1 MKTALVLSGGGARA
15 AYQVGV
21 LKAVS
26 ELLPGQVASPFSV
39 LCGTSSGALNATRLA
54 CHSENFAGS
63 VHALELLWSELSSKQ
78 VHRVGYT
85 HLVGSV
91 LRLLVSFFR
100 HGKPGG
106 RPLSLLDNT
115 PLREMLEQHIDLH
128 RLEPLMS
135 EGHLHALCISALG
148 YSSGS
153 NLFFFQGEEDIQS
166 WNASARIGVRCKLTF
181 DHIMASMAL
190 PTIFP
195 AVKINREYFGDGAL
209 RQTAP
214 LSAALHLGAKKLFVI
229 GVAGGAGRTPERE
242 LAVHSPTLAQVMG
255 QLINSAFIDSL
266 AEDMIML
273 KRFNRF
279 AECMTTEQREKL
291 HVKPVDLL
299 VIEPTVKF
307 DQLAS
312 EYARYLPKSMQ
323 RLLSITGANL
333 SRNSNL
339 ASYILFEKEYCMEL
353 IRCGYVDAM
362 KQESAILD
370 FFDDSA
376 DAPMQNKLIFAE
388 QHHPQT
394 RMSVN

>member
-26 ELLPGQVASPFSV
+26 ELLPRQVASPFSIV
-39 LCGTSSGALNATRLA
+39 CGTSSGALNATRLA

-63 VHALELLWSELSSKQ
+63 VHALELLWSALSSKQ
-78 VHRVGYT
+78 VHRVGYR
-85 HLVGSV
+85 HLLGSV
-91 LRLLVSFFR
+91 VRLLVSFFR
-100 HGKPGG
+100 HGKPCG
-106 RPLSLLDNT
+106 RALSLLDNT

-128 RLEPLMS
+128 RLEPMMS
-135 EGHLHALCISALG
+135 DGLLHALCISALG

-153 NLFFFQGEEDIQS
+153 NLFFFQGKEEIQS
-166 WNASARIGVRCKLTF
+166 WNASARAGVRCKLTY

-190 PTIFP
+190 PMIFP

-209 RQTAP
+209 RQSAP

-229 GVAGGAGRTPERE
+229 GVAGGAGRAPERE
-242 LAVHSPTLAQVMG
+242 LTVHLPTLAQVMG

-279 AECMTTEQREKL
+279 AECMTSEQREQL
-291 HVKPVDLL
+291 HVKPVELL

-312 EYARYLPKSMQ
+312 EFVRYLPKSMQ

-353 IRCGYVDAM
+353 IRCGYLDAM
-362 KQESAILD
+362 KQEGAIVD
-370 FFDDSA
+370 FFTDSDSA
-376 DAPMQNKLIFAE
+376 PVQNNLIFTE
-388 QHHPQT
+388 QHRAYSH
-394 RMSVN
+394 MSVN

>member
-1 MKTALVLSGGGARA
+1 M
-15 AYQVGV
+15 
-21 LKAVS
+21 
-26 ELLPGQVASPFSV
+26 
-39 LCGTSSGALNATRLA
+39 
-54 CHSENFAGS
+54 
-63 VHALELLWSELSSKQ
+63 HALGLLWSELSSKQ

-85 HLVGSV
+85 HLLGSV

-106 RPLSLLDNT
+106 RALSLLDNT

-128 RLEPLMS
+128 RLEPMMI

-153 NLFFFQGEEDIQS
+153 NLFFFQGEEEIQS
-166 WNASARIGVRCKLTF
+166 WNASARVEVRCKLTY
-181 DHIMASMAL
+181 DHIMAL

-229 GVAGGAGRTPERE
+229 GVAGGAGKAPERE
-242 LAVHSPTLAQVMG
+242 LAVHSPALAQVMG

-291 HVKPVDLL
+291 QVKPVDLL
-299 VIEPTVKF
+299 VIEPNVKF

-323 RLLSITGANL
+323 RLLSIIGANL
-333 SRNSNL
+333 SQNSNL

-362 KQESAILD
+362 KQEIAIID

-376 DAPMQNKLIFAE
+376 DAPMQNKLIFTE
-388 QHHPQT
+388 QHHSQS
-394 RMSVN
+394 RKSVN

>member
-26 ELLPGQVASPFSV
+26 ELLPGQAASPFSV

-63 VHALELLWSELSSKQ
+63 VQALELLWSELDSKQ
-78 VHRVGYT
+78 VHRVGYR
-85 HLVGSV
+85 HLLGSV
-91 LRLLVSFFR
+91 LRLLGSFFR

-106 RPLSLLDNT
+106 RALSLLDNT

-128 RLEPLMS
+128 RLELMMS

-153 NLFFFQGEEDIQS
+153 NLFFFQGEEEIQS
-166 WNASARIGVRCKLTF
+166 WNASARVGVRCKLSY

-242 LAVHSPTLAQVMG
+242 VVVHSPTLAQVMG

-273 KRFNRF
+273 ERFNRF
-279 AECMTTEQREKL
+279 AECMTLEQREQL
-291 HVKPVDLL
+291 NVKPIELL

-312 EYARYLPKSMQ
+312 EYTRYLPKSMQ

-339 ASYILFEKEYCMEL
+339 ASYILFEKEYCMQL

-362 KQESAILD
+362 KQETAIIN
-370 FFDDSA
+370 FFGGSEV
-376 DAPMQNKLIFAE
+376 APMQDKLVFTE
-388 QHHPQT
+388 KHQP
-394 RMSVN
+394 RMLIN